1 MDAFTPPAAD
11 SATPDE
17 STSPVPLANRLR
29 VAMIHLGR
37 QLRHQDPPG
46 MSATQHLAL
55 GTVAKHGQMAIG
67 DLAEAERLPSSAATR
82 LIDRLEEAGLVT
94 RSRDPHDRRGVQVL
108 ITDSGRRLVDER
120 HRLGNAWLAG
130 RLALLTDAER
140 ANLALSLDVVE
151 RLVLA
156 EGPAR
161 AGAGA
166 ALTGAAAPEMPAR

>member
-1 MDAFTPPAAD
+1 LDAFTPPAAD
-11 SATPDE
+11 SATLEE

-46 MSATQHLAL
+46 MSATQQLAL

-94 RSRDPHDRRGVQVL
+94 RSRDPHDRRGVQVV

-120 HRLGNAWLAG
+120 HRVGNAWLAG
-130 RLALLTDAER
+130 RLVLLTDAER

-166 ALTGAAAPEMPAR
+166 ALTGAAAPEVPPR

>member
-1 MDAFTPPAAD
+1 MGAFTPPAAGP
-11 SATPDE
+11 ATPE
-17 STSPVPLANRLR
+17 ERTSPVLLANRLR

-55 GTVAKHGQMAIG
+55 VTVAEHGQMAIG
-67 DLAEAERLPSSAATR
+67 DLAEAERLPSSAATQ
-82 LIDRLEEAGLVT
+82 LVDRLEEAGLVT
-94 RSRDPHDRRGVQVL
+94 RSRDPHDRRGVQVV

-120 HRLGNAWLAG
+120 RRLGNAWLAG

-140 ANLALSLDVVE
+140 ASLALSLDVIE

-166 ALTGAAAPEMPAR
+166 ALGGAAAAEVPAR